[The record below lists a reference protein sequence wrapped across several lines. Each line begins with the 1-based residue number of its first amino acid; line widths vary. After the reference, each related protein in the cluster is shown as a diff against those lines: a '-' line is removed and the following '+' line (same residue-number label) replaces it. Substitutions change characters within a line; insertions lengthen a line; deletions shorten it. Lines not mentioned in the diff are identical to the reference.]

1 MSQMRRAMEMRGMRR
16 VAIFLAL
23 AVLLLLAFVAIVHP
37 DMSASAQL
45 DPDYDL
51 SWWTV
56 DNGGAALCANGGTL
70 HNEGYLL
77 RGTIGQPDVA
87 LAPYRHSHTLLIGDG
102 YALMGGFW
110 LGAVAVSEGHFIYLP
125 LVVRNDSTR

>member
-1 MSQMRRAMEMRGMRR
+1 MGRA
-16 VAIFLAL
+16 AIFPAL
-23 AVLLLLAFVAIVHP
+23 AVLSLLAFIAVVHP

-56 DNGGAALCANGGTL
+56 DNGGAALRANGGAL
-70 HNEGYLL
+70 HKDGYLL

-87 LAPYRHSHTLLIGDG
+87 LAPYRHGHTLLIGDG
-102 YALMGGFW
+102 YALISGFW
-110 LGAVAVSEGHFIYLP
+110 LGAVTVSDGHFIYLP
-125 LVVRNDSTR
+125 LVVRDDSTR